1 MNKFSITCILFLFFF
16 VSADAEI
23 FFPSLASG
31 FRSLKEYDYFR
42 ARKIFLHYRHSH
54 AYPSELGLADI
65 YSRFDN
71 PFSKTDS
78 AFASYAR
85 LRKLHELLDV
95 AEKEKL
101 YKRYALSDTAYFRVI
116 HRIDSIGFSIALKQN
131 SIAAYQHF
139 IFFFKEASQQREAYR
154 NIEKISFNDA
164 CIDDS
169 PMAYRSFMQKFKDAP
184 EKNKAMQRLDAALF
198 RECLLSGDL
207 QQLYEFPKTYP
218 ESAFLL
224 AAQDSLYAIAVRTP
238 TEKSL
243 LSFIKSYPENKNVN
257 QAWYELYQLGNDN
270 SPGFYKKFIQ
280 KYPYYPFIKNVA
292 NELLLAEKTFLPV
305 QVNGKWGFIDETG
318 SLMIPARFE
327 SVDVF
332 SESLCAVQEHNKFGY
347 VNKAGQVSIPIV
359 YDDAEQFRQGLA
371 LVKKDENYFFINRQG
386 RPIPGEWEDASDFS
400 EGLAAVKKQGRYG
413 YIDDSG
419 HPIISLKF
427 KNAGDFTNGLALVEA
442 DSGTGVINRKGEYV
456 IKPVYEWMDDFRSAY
471 ARFLENESY
480 GLISITGE
488 VLLSAQFDML
498 EFINDSTMIAAKGE
512 KCGIVYCRKNQPA
525 QLMYDYNGSVPL
537 HSSAGI
543 FFQLKNKT
551 GLVSREGKIMVPF
564 EYSGLK
570 PVGQSLLAFRKK
582 LKWGLMDST
591 RKVLIKPTLD
601 GIGKGHAGLFA
612 ACQKKLWG
620 LMNREG
626 KWIVPAAYSSLEL
639 SDYGW
644 IVTKKNQKGMLAF
657 DGTPMLETE
666 YQEIT
671 PFDEQILKLIRNNL
685 QSYYLLKNRQVIW
698 LPEGQ

>member
-1 MNKFSITCILFLFFF
+1 MHKFSVAFILFLFAY
-16 VSADAEI
+16 VAANATI

-31 FRSLKEYDYFR
+31 FRSLNEYDYFR
-42 ARKIFLHYRHSH
+42 ARKIFMHYRHSKPY
-54 AYPSELGLADI
+54 ASELGLADI

-78 AFASYAR
+78 AFACYTR
-85 LRKLHELLDV
+85 LHKLHDLLD
-95 AEKEKL
+95 ASEKDRL
-101 YKRYALSDTAYFRVI
+101 YKKFALSDTVYRRI
-116 HRIDSIGFSIALKQN
+116 ILRIDSIGFSIAQKQN
-131 SIAAYQHF
+131 TIAAYQHF
-139 IFFFKEASQQREAYR
+139 IFFFKEASQQKEAYR

-169 PMAYRSFMQKFKDAP
+169 PKAYLSFIQKFQDAP

-198 RECLLSGDL
+198 KECLQSKDI
-207 QQLYEFPKTYP
+207 QQLAEFPKKYP
-218 ESAFLL
+218 QSVFVP
-224 AAQDSLYAIAVRTP
+224 AAQDSLYAILVGTP

-243 LSFIKSYPENKNVN
+243 LTFIKNYPENKNIN
-257 QAWYELYQLGNDN
+257 QAWFELYQLGNDN

-280 KYPYYPFIKNVA
+280 KYPDYPFIKNVA

-305 QVNGKWGFIDETG
+305 QVNGKWGFVDETG

-347 VNKAGQVSIPIV
+347 VNKSGLLSIPAV

-371 LVKKDENYFFINRQG
+371 LVKKNETYFFINRQG
-386 RPIPGEWEDASDFS
+386 KSIPGEWEDASDFS
-400 EGLAAVKKQGRYG
+400 EALAAVKKQGKYG
-413 YIDDSG
+413 YTDASG
-419 HPIISLKF
+419 QLIIPLKF
-427 KNAGDFTNGLALVEA
+427 KNAGDFTNGLALVES

-456 IKPVYEWMDDFRSAY
+456 IMPAYEWLDDFRNAR
-471 ARFLENESY
+471 ARFMENESY
-480 GLISITGE
+480 GLISASGE
-488 VLLSAQFDML
+488 VLIPAQFDML

-512 KCGIVYCRKNQPA
+512 KCGIVFCRKNQTA
-525 QLMYDYNGSVPL
+525 QLMYDFNGSVPL
-537 HSSAGI
+537 HSGAGI
-543 FFQLKNKT
+543 FFQLKNKS
-551 GLVSREGKIMVPF
+551 GLVSREGKIIIPF

-570 PVGQSLLAFRKK
+570 PVGEGLLAFRKK

-591 RKVLIKPTLD
+591 RKVLIKPSLD
-601 GIGKGHAGLFA
+601 GIGKGNAGLFA

-620 LMNREG
+620 LMNKEG
-626 KWIVPAAYSSLEL
+626 KWVVPAMYHSLEL
-639 SDYGW
+639 SDFGW

-657 DGTPMLETE
+657 DGSSMLETE

-685 QSYYLLKNRQVIW
+685 QSYYLLKKRQIIF
-698 LPEGQ
+698 LTEGQ